1 MLQKKA
7 RIVPN
12 HMLTLDKQKDGFVD
26 AGPCCFTAKQSAVIA
41 LHTVDHVF
49 NLHGV
54 VIDVVL

>member
-26 AGPCCFTAKQSAVIA
+26 AGPCCFTAKQSAVLA
-41 LHTVDHVF
+41 LHAVNHVL
-49 NLHGV
+49 NLH
-54 VIDVVL
+54 DVAVGDVQ